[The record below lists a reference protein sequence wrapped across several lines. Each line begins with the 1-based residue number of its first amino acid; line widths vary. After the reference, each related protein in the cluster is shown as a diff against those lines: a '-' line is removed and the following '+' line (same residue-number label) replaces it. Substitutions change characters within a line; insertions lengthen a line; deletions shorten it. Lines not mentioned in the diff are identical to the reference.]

1 MVSIAALVLE
11 IRIEHAQSLKDKRQV
26 IKSLKDR
33 LRGHFNVSVAET
45 DFQSQWQLAELV
57 VVTVASSR
65 QIAENTLRRVEDAAA
80 EHLMGGLVRANL
92 EWLD

>member
-11 IRIEHAQSLKDKRQV
+11 IHIEHAQSLKDKRQV

-45 DFQSQWQLAELV
+45 EFQGQWQLAELV

-65 QIAENTLRRVEDAAA
+65 QVAEITMRRVEELAAN
-80 EHLMGGLVRANL
+80 HLTGGLVRANL

>member
-1 MVSIAALVLE
+1 MVSIAALILE

-26 IKSLKDR
+26 MKSLKDR
-33 LRGHFNVSVAET
+33 LRGRFNVSVAET
-45 DFQSQWQLAELV
+45 DFQSQWQLAEMA

-65 QIAENTLRRVEDAAA
+65 QIAENTMRSVEQMAAD
-80 EHLMGGLVRANL
+80 HLAGGLIRANL

>member
-26 IKSLKDR
+26 VKSLKDR
-33 LRGHFNVSVAET
+33 LRAHFNVSVAET
-45 DFQSQWQLAELV
+45 DFQGQWQLAELV

-65 QIAENTLRRVEDAAA
+65 QIAENTMRRVEELAADQ
-80 EHLMGGLVRANL
+80 LVGGLVRANL

>member
-33 LRGHFNVSVAET
+33 LRVRFNVSVAET
-45 DFQSQWQLAELV
+45 DYQGQWQLAELV
-57 VVTVASSR
+57 VVAVASSR
-65 QIAENTLRRVEDAAA
+65 QVAENTMRLVETEAAR
-80 EHLMGGLVRANL
+80 HLAGGLVRADL
-92 EWLD
+92 EWLS

>member
-1 MVSIAALVLE
+1 MVAVAALVLE

-26 IKSLKDR
+26 IRSLKDR

-57 VVTVASSR
+57 VVAVASSR
-65 QIAENTLRRVEDAAA
+65 QIAETTMRKVEEAAA
-80 EHLMGGLVRANL
+80 DHLMGGLVRANL
-92 EWLD
+92 EWLE

>member
-1 MVSIAALVLE
+1 MVSIAALFLE

-26 IKSLKDR
+26 LKSLKDR
-33 LRGHFNVSVAET
+33 LHGRFNVSVAET

-65 QIAENTLRRVEDAAA
+65 QIAENTMLRVEQMAAD
-80 EHLMGGLVRANL
+80 HLTGGLVRADL